1 MSFHAVRGL
10 LPFLL
15 LIEMD
20 KSGERCQSLK
30 AKYPEKSLEECN
42 KSQSRFL
49 DDLNVLVPQR
59 RRVKNLAQM
68 LKTSVTT

>member
-1 MSFHAVRGL
+1 MSFHAVSGL

-42 KSQSRFL
+42 KSQSGFL
-49 DDLNVLVPQR
+49 DD
-59 RRVKNLAQM
+59 
-68 LKTSVTT
+68 